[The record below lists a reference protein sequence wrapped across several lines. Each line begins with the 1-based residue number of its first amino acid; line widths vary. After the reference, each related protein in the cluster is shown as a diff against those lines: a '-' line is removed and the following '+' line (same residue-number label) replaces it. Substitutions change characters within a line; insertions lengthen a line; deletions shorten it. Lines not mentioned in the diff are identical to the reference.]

1 MEQRE
6 DELCLIRARA
16 ADCAKRSEAGG
27 LYVFPFMS
35 PAQAEH
41 LRRRLS
47 EMGIGHRAVFFG
59 GFEGAERCEVFVLPS
74 YTDGFDGDA
83 REILETYFSDE
94 IRENICALKIS
105 GSGFCTLTHRDYLGS
120 ILSLGLD
127 RSVLGDIAVID
138 ESHAFAVCT
147 GKISEFIL
155 QNLSR
160 VAGDAVSVEPVSDM
174 RSIEIKPEFKGIS
187 ATVASDRL
195 DCIVSALTGLSRERA
210 QVLIEGE
217 LCRINYITEKRR
229 EYPVK
234 PQSII
239 SVQGY
244 GKYILREYEGST
256 KKGRLRIS
264 ADKFI

>member
-1 MEQRE
+1 MEQR
-6 DELCLIRARA
+6 DEGLCLIRARA

-27 LYVFPFMS
+27 LYVFPFTS
-35 PAQAEH
+35 PAEAEY
-41 LRRRLS
+41 LRRGLA
-47 EMGIGHRAVFFG
+47 EQGIGHRAVFFG

-74 YTDGFDGDA
+74 YTDNFDGDA
-83 REILETYFSDE
+83 REKLETYFDDE
-94 IRENICALKIS
+94 VRESICAVKIT
-105 GSGFCTLTHRDYLGS
+105 GSGFSTLTHRDYLGS

-127 RSVLGDIAVID
+127 RSVLGDIVVTD
-138 ESHAFAVCT
+138 SSHAIAVCT
-147 GKISEFIL
+147 GRIVEFLL
-155 QNLSR
+155 QNLCR
-160 VAGDAVSVEPVSDM
+160 VAGDAVSVEVISDL
-174 RSIEIKPEFKGIS
+174 RSIQLNPEFKRIS

-210 QVLIEGE
+210 QALIEGE
-217 LCRINYITEKRR
+217 LCRINHITEKRR

-234 PQSII
+234 AQSII

-256 KKGRLRIS
+256 KKGRIRIS